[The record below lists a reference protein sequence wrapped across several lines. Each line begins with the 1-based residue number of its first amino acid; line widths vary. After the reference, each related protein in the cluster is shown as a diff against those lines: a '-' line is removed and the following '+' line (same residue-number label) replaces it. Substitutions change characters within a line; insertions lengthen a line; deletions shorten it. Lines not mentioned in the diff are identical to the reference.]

1 MLTHWYQGWFP
12 ILFFRFRKYH
22 INLLWQ
28 NEIKLDKYLR
38 PGDSVDGSTVG
49 DFVDNSGMGD
59 SVGGLEVVTSVGGSV
74 GIFMHTPSSHF
85 SSGPQSVLA
94 FSHSF
99 WKTKYSREIPSYV
112 ALIVAVFF

>member
-1 MLTHWYQGWFP
+1 MGY
-12 ILFFRFRKYH
+12 
-22 INLLWQ
+22 
-28 NEIKLDKYLR
+28 
-38 PGDSVDGSTVG
+38 
-49 DFVDNSGMGD
+49 FVDNSGMGD

-99 WKTKYSREIPSYV
+99 WKIKYSRERERV
-112 ALIVAVFF
+112 VVAVFV